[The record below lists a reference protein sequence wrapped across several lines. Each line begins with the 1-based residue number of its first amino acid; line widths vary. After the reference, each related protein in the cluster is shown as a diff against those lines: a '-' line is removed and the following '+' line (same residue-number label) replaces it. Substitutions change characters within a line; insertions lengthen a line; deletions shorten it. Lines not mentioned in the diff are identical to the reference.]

1 MATLHKKLTDQV
13 CFAGGAWIWNGL
25 APNYAQA
32 MDATKKAFLG
42 LEDTGVTD
50 SFCTLWLDNGAET
63 PMRAGLPMAAFYS
76 RCAYGESTDPEEME
90 SWFKMLCG
98 ESYQDMLLFDR
109 LDHIPGTG
117 VYNEGFANPSKQI
130 FYQDPLT
137 GVFDGQYAGTGL
149 DVYYAETAKLL
160 KKAQKRAGKLEK
172 MFRYYRLLASIDAG
186 KCELGVKIR
195 SAYLSGDRDTLARIA
210 DKEMPDLRKKVQKMH
225 TLREQMWQEE
235 FKPNGYEVMDVR
247 MAGVETRLKSA
258 RRRILD
264 YLDGKIPSLPE
275 LEEERL
281 PYFTNEEGKNASG
294 KCNLWENIVSA
305 ANICGV

>member
-1 MATLHKKLTDQV
+1 M
-13 CFAGGAWIWNGL
+13 
-25 APNYAQA
+25 
-32 MDATKKAFLG
+32 
-42 LEDTGVTD
+42 
-50 SFCTLWLDNGAET
+50 
-63 PMRAGLPMAAFYS
+63 
-76 RCAYGESTDPEEME
+76 
-90 SWFKMLCG
+90 
-98 ESYQDMLLFDR
+98 
-109 LDHIPGTG
+109 
-117 VYNEGFANPSKQI
+117 YNEGFANPSKQI

-195 SAYLSGDRDTLARIA
+195 SAYLSGDRDILARIA
-210 DKEMPDLRKKVQKMH
+210 DKEMPELRKKVQTMH